1 MGVGEEI
8 EGIQRLFWEEMVF
21 REGDIEKK
29 EKTEMK
35 EAYFV
40 SGEFS
45 LEEEVWSLLAL
56 DSHSVLLLRSIFCWF
71 SRL

>member
-1 MGVGEEI
+1 
-8 EGIQRLFWEEMVF
+8 MVF

-45 LEEEVWSLLAL
+45 LEEEV
-56 DSHSVLLLRSIFCWF
+56 
-71 SRL
+71 

>member
-56 DSHSVLLLRSIFCWF
+56 DSHFVLLLRSIFCWF